1 MNVETSLALGIDL
14 GTSGVRIAVLNQ
26 QGTLIHSSSA
36 EYATQLTAPLDWAE
50 ACRDLITHLPAQIR
64 GQLAAVAVDGTSG
77 TLLACRE
84 DGTPMG
90 PALSYATAFPE
101 QTSALKRLVPD
112 GCAASSSSGSLARA
126 LQLLNHHGHI
136 DRLRHQADWISG
148 WFLQNWQWGEEGNNL
163 KLGWDLEQATWQGC
177 IADQSWSSA
186 LPEVKP
192 SGSVLGRIAID
203 QARNLGVPEDLLV
216 VAGTTDSN
224 AAVLAANPG
233 DNDGITVLGTTLVM
247 KRFTPVP
254 IQGAGIT
261 RHRIGQRWL
270 CGGASNAGAGVLRR
284 YFSDAELEEL
294 SRQID
299 PDRDSGLRYR
309 PLPAR
314 GERFPVDDPNL
325 EPVLEP
331 RPVSDALFLHGLL
344 EGLAEIEA
352 EGWARLTELGAGP
365 PQRVISLG
373 GGARNPQWRKIRQ
386 RRLGLPVVSCNQPP
400 AAGVAL
406 LALSRQRQTEYKMN
420 KS

>member
-1 MNVETSLALGIDL
+1 MDSLVLGLDL

-26 QGTLIHSSSA
+26 RGTLIHSSSA
-36 EYATQLTAPLDWAE
+36 DYATGITAALDWAE
-50 ACRDLITHLPAQIR
+50 ACRDLIAHLPTEIR
-64 GQLAAVAVDGTSG
+64 SRLAAVAVDGTSG
-77 TLLACRE
+77 TLVACRE

-90 PALSYATAFPE
+90 PALSYATAFPD
-101 QTSALKRLVPD
+101 QTSALKRMVPD
-112 GCAASSSSGSLARA
+112 GSPASSSSGSLARA
-126 LQLLNHHGHI
+126 LQLLKHYGHI
-136 DRLRHQADWISG
+136 DLLRHQADWISG
-148 WFLQNWQWGEEGNNL
+148 WFLQNWQWGEEGNNI
-163 KLGWDLEQATWQGC
+163 KLGWDLEQTTWQGS
-177 IADQSWSSA
+177 IADQPWSSA

-192 SGSVLGRIAID
+192 SGAVLGRIAAD
-203 QARNLGVPEDLLV
+203 QSRNLDLPQDLLV

-224 AAVLAANPG
+224 AAVLAANPSEG
-233 DNDGITVLGTTLVM
+233 DGITVLGTTLVM
-247 KRFTPVP
+247 KRFTRQP

-261 RHRIGQRWL
+261 QHRIGKRWL

-284 YFSDAELEEL
+284 YFTDAELAEL

-299 PDRDSGLRYR
+299 PDQDSGLNYR
-309 PLPAR
+309 PLPAH

-344 EGLAEIEA
+344 EGLAKIEA
-352 EGWARLTELGAGP
+352 EGWKRLTELGADP

-386 RRLGLPVVSCNQPP
+386 RRLGIPVVSCSQPP

-406 LALSRQRQTEYKMN
+406 LAMTQQRQT
-420 KS
+420 